1 MFRPKRGSEKS
12 PYLCSG
18 PIVQGIEREPP
29 ELKIQV
35 RVLVGLREGYP
46 SCGEI

>member
-1 MFRPKRGSEKS
+1 MRKCVYF
-12 PYLCSG
+12 CAG

-35 RVLVGLREGYP
+35 RVLVGLQAKVGVAVKVC
-46 SCGEI
+46 SFVV